1 MDIYN
6 IKTYFKYE
14 NQRIAIIHAMRY
26 GISKKK
32 FLEMK
37 KNAGFTNW
45 TFEKRKH
52 KKEVNKVINS
62 EKLEIHEEDNNII
75 IFQETDI
82 DNNEDIEITYDIWSN

>member
-1 MDIYN
+1 MDIYD

-14 NQRIAIIHAMRY
+14 NQKKAIMQAMRH
-26 GISKKK
+26 GISKQK

-52 KKEVNKVINS
+52 KKELFDLFLVQ
-62 EKLEIHEEDNNII
+62 EKEKEKEKEDNNII
-75 IFQETDI
+75 FQ
-82 DNNEDIEITYDIWSN
+82 DNNEDIEIPYNIWSNI